1 MECVNIDDIDRDK
14 NENKKFDDVY
24 LLADYKLMFRIGV
37 NGRLLVEWYS

>member
-24 LLADYKLMFRIGV
+24 LLTDYKLMFRIGV